1 MSFSYPNGLP
11 GGVRGSFGGF
21 DDMNGYGAM
30 VQYQEEYRPQIYKVS
45 LSFGLSILFVD
56 DSSC

>member
-1 MSFSYPNGLP
+1 MTFSYPNGLP
-11 GGVRGSFGGF
+11 GGARGSFGGF

-45 LSFGLSILFVD
+45 LSLDIAISIY
-56 DSSC
+56 